1 MDSEMWKK
9 IIVYNTPYMISN
21 RGNIKSMSG
30 KILKQRLNA
39 DGYPVAT
46 LGSNTSCRS
55 PVRIHV
61 LVARAF
67 IPKPNN
73 HDKFEVNHKN
83 FDRKNN
89 NVENLEWVTHQENIK
104 YSYQYN
110 SKAQYIARDG
120 IKNGRATFNDKEILE
135 IRRLYNKENI
145 SIAEIALRFNSKS
158 STIGNIVHNQTWKH
172 LL

>member
-1 MDSEMWKK
+1 MDSEIWKK

-30 KILKQRLNA
+30 KMLKQRLNA

-67 IPKPNN
+67 IPKPNTPSSGYP
-73 HDKFEVNHKN
+73 HKN
-83 FDRKNN
+83 ELNRKNDF
-89 NVENLEWVTHQENIK
+89 ENHV
-104 YSYQYN
+104 
-110 SKAQYIARDG
+110 
-120 IKNGRATFNDKEILE
+120 
-135 IRRLYNKENI
+135 
-145 SIAEIALRFNSKS
+145 RFYFFL
-158 STIGNIVHNQTWKH
+158 VY
-172 LL
+172 